1 MLQQQ
6 KTMPDRDDDNT
17 NSNNKSGDGC
27 CIILMVMLVMMT
39 SASVNTES
47 INVDPVPN
55 RTDDG
60 NERSRGEENNSM
72 EDDGS
77 TSV

>member
-1 MLQQQ
+1 
-6 KTMPDRDDDNT
+6 MPDRDDDNT
-17 NSNNKSGDGC
+17 NSNNNSGGGC
-27 CIILMVMLVMMT
+27 CIILMVMLVMMAST
-39 SASVNTES
+39 SVNTES
-47 INVDPVPN
+47 MEVDPVPN

-60 NERSRGEENNSM
+60 NEQSRGEENNSM